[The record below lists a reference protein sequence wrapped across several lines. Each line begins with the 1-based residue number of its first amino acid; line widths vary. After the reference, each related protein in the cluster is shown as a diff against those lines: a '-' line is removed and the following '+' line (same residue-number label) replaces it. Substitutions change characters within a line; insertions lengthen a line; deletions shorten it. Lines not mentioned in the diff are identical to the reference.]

1 MLKAGVIGCGYWGP
15 NLIRN
20 FQQLAGSEV
29 KRVADLDSDR
39 LEHMKRLYPS
49 VKTTTD
55 YHDIITDPE
64 IDIVAVATPVKTHY
78 RFASEALSA
87 GKHVFVEK
95 PIAASVS
102 ESQELIALAEKN
114 QQKLMVGHTFLYTV
128 AVRKMK
134 EVIDSGELGK
144 IYYISTQRLNL
155 GLFQNDI
162 NVIWDLAPHDISIIL
177 YLLGKEPL
185 SVSAHGTS
193 HINPLIEDVAVVTL
207 RFPEN
212 LMAIIH
218 VSWLDPDKIRRITVV
233 GSKKMMVY
241 DDVQPT
247 EKIKIYDK
255 GVEKPKHYDTFAE
268 FHYSYKYGDIIIPNI
283 SGAEPLRTELNHFID
298 CIVNDKEPLSNGK
311 NGLDVVKIL
320 EAIQKSLNL

>member
-1 MLKAGVIGCGYWGP
+1 
-15 NLIRN
+15 
-20 FQQLAGSEV
+20 
-29 KRVADLDSDR
+29 
-39 LEHMKRLYPS
+39 
-49 VKTTTD
+49 
-55 YHDIITDPE
+55 
-64 IDIVAVATPVKTHY
+64 
-78 RFASEALSA
+78 
-87 GKHVFVEK
+87 
-95 PIAASVS
+95 
-102 ESQELIALAEKN
+102 
-114 QQKLMVGHTFLYTV
+114 MVGHTFLYTV

-177 YLLGKEPL
+177 YLLGKKPL

-298 CIVNDKEPLSNGK
+298 CIVNDEEPLSNGK

-320 EAIQKSLNL
+320 EATQKSLNS

>member
-55 YHDIITDPE
+55 YRDIITDPE

-177 YLLGKEPL
+177 YLLGQEPL
-185 SVSAHGTS
+185 SVSAQGTS

-268 FHYSYKYGDIIIPNI
+268 FHYSYKYGDIVIPNI
-283 SGAEPLRTELNHFID
+283 SGSEPLRTELNHFID

-320 EAIQKSLNL
+320 EATQKSLNP

>member
-49 VKTTTD
+49 VKTTMD
-55 YHDIITDPE
+55 YRDIITDPE

-102 ESQELIALAEKN
+102 ESRELIALAEKN

-320 EAIQKSLNL
+320 EATQKSLNP